1 MRTPILV
8 FLLVVCLAS
17 GAYHACWTESDCLSG
32 TTESCVLEDGSCGV
46 PALSVP
52 VLETGLS
59 WGEEKT
65 FTIHVANNETFQR
78 PIDAVFAID
87 HTGSMRDDLEEFR
100 NTWAAITEVLKT
112 KSEGNF
118 RVALIPFANQFTH
131 SFGPPKLPLPFQDFY
146 ADEYAADAAI
156 QSGLAA
162 IYDRVTGG
170 EECRENSYDAIQ
182 YAVREKWASDW
193 GSQLPENRWREQSLK
208 LVYVITDAAV
218 FTGMYASMRNLAD
231 EAKAKRIVVFGF
243 TPDPDDPKYRSP
255 CPPTCPRCTRSGS
268 TCELLCSFVPN
279 PEGDDIEVCESKC
292 CSGNPSWLGVYTDK
306 CEPDGGGSTVCA
318 DKTFRPGLLMENYQ
332 YCYDLINVTDDTG
345 GTYFKSFD
353 KAEMRFKITQAFEEV
368 DFNHFKLK
376 TRKVSGPGDLE
387 ISLPSPEQFNV
398 EVCDVL
404 FEWPDEAQDPPCK
417 IRSNL
422 KVKVPDGVLEG
433 EYVYNVT
440 LEADTGY
447 TEELQIRV
455 QVRTPVLATITYA
468 ATALYDRVLVF
479 LNLTNTGIHKTLQ
492 PVTSMSS
499 ISCAGKDAKV
509 FWGPGSDSVPPG
521 ESLTA
526 VADCTGASMTSNGMS
541 LRITEV
547 SPLLL
552 TGNLGEKV
560 EIMANITNLAGS
572 TLLYLDNAH
581 FFTLTLNGAP
591 LSGKDVVYLN
601 GPKLYRIVGSL
612 PAGAAIDGYNVLE
625 VSISESGSSASDFA
639 LLRKGTPSL
648 KVSSHLQ
655 LGLSSTEVLTAPDT
669 TRTVSTAA
677 DPLVLGDSSLFTH
690 TDFSLGGLSR
700 KTGPELVVNHTLKR
714 GFIMLR
720 SKRKDDGT
728 VTVPYNRTGALPATI
743 TRTVTLPYLMEHDLD
758 LIGFSDGAIG
768 ASRLDPATNVL
779 FGSMALPDASIDT
792 LREGWYG
799 PVFGVRLDYENY
811 TLYRP
816 GMLPFMFSSPEPIPS
831 ITVDIAAPLVN
842 RTLTLEPGKGGIDE
856 DTLFANATVQPN
868 GGVVLEVHVGVAEEG
883 TVRVNVST
891 DMRNEVIITVPYAE
905 IEPFI
910 LDAPSSISAVPNLT
924 TEFSLGISNHRPDD
938 DTFRVCA
945 KGDGVK
951 VFAGDTELT
960 SVPEDTGSRYGKPP
974 PVPPCHEVTGKAGQ
988 RTAVNLTI
996 ELTREDAAS
1005 LTLNV
1010 TSISDPL
1017 LERLAE
1023 IAVKPADFSKSAIT
1037 LTGCRKNQW
1046 KLICSFQAINGGNTE
1061 NTYRYAVMPDLMV
1074 GDLTYEQ
1081 FTLGS
1086 KQSKVVDVSALLV
1099 ACDISLEAR
1108 ANLLAL
1114 GTAHFIGRTFASEDG
1129 YALTSGMDEMAAAFD
1144 TLAGAHELLGLDDAT
1159 RTALMS
1165 AVDAFKSMPSKDTGD
1180 ALATVAA
1187 AANEAFVASL
1197 KTTCTMSHAKK
1208 ISANIMVCDTPLKV
1222 QDEST
1227 FTCNSKAFTLEDVK
1241 FPFDCDV
1248 EANEELEKVLEDGET
1263 YGVLIGQEAKLP
1275 IVVRNRMHF
1284 DLLFDFSA
1292 SASYDLE
1299 NALLEESKVL
1309 ITSDEEHLFTVTIKL
1324 DDESDQRLYLKT
1336 TPSGMPKRTQGF
1348 EIELRPEL
1356 DVKVSFD
1363 ATPHLTT
1370 SDVEATQS
1378 IDLIVEVHNTGN
1390 SKETFTATLDG
1401 PIADMSSIID
1411 DKIDLAPGES
1421 SNITV
1426 AVTTEKR
1433 GTVKGTLKVT
1443 TKSDESVVK
1452 DVDLSVTATAP
1463 EIIAKAPE
1471 SLDGT
1476 GTIVVRNDGEMEGE
1490 VDVSITGDA
1499 SSCVNLV
1506 NSSVVVTA
1514 GGSVSVAL
1522 ENECEEASEIE
1533 VTLEGAGF
1541 SKTFT
1546 LKVAAM
1552 ATPEPSDDMPIDN
1565 GSIDDGPTPEAP
1577 EDEEGGMGMGPVI
1590 IVGVLLVIGGG
1601 VVVMKKKKAATGTG
1615 AAAKPGA
1622 ATAAQNMQQGRQGVQ
1637 GQQAA
1642 YGAAGYGAYNSNYMN
1657 RYPYYG
1663 RR

>member
-8 FLLVVCLAS
+8 LLLVVCLAS
-17 GAYHACWTESDCLSG
+17 GAYHACWTGSDCSSG
-32 TTESCVLEDGSCGV
+32 TTESCVLADGSCGI
-46 PALSVP
+46 PALAVP

-65 FTIHVANNETFQR
+65 FTVHVANNESFQR
-78 PIDAVFAID
+78 PIDAVFVID

-100 NTWAAITEVLKT
+100 STWNAITEVLKS

-118 RVALIPFANQFTH
+118 RVALVPFANQFTH

-146 ADEYAADAAI
+146 ADEFAADAAI
-156 QSGLAA
+156 QSGLTA

-170 EECRENSYDAIQ
+170 EECRENSYDGIQ

-193 GSQLPENRWREQSLK
+193 GSQLPENRWRERSLK

-268 TCELLCSFVPN
+268 TCELQCSFVPN
-279 PEGDDIEVCESKC
+279 TEGEDIEVCESKC

-318 DKTFRPGLLMENYQ
+318 DKTFRPGLLMENFQ

-376 TRKVSGPGDLE
+376 TRKVSGPGELD
-387 ISLPSPEQFNV
+387 ISLPNPEQFNV

-404 FEWPDEAQDPPCK
+404 FEWPDEAQNPPCK

-447 TEELQIRV
+447 TEELQLRV
-455 QVRTPVLATITYA
+455 QVRTPVQAKVSYA

-499 ISCAGKDAKV
+499 ISCAGKDAHV
-509 FWGPGSDSVPPG
+509 FWGQGSNSVPPG

-526 VADCTGASMTSNGMS
+526 VADCTGASTTSNGMH

-601 GPKLYRIVGSL
+601 GPNLYRIVGTL
-612 PAGAAIDGYNVLE
+612 PAGAAFDGYNVLE

-639 LLRKGTPSL
+639 LLRKGTPIL

-669 TRTVSTAA
+669 TQDVSTAA

-700 KTGPELVVNHTLKR
+700 KIGPELVVNHTLKR

-743 TRTVTLPYLMEHDLD
+743 TRSVDLPYLLEHDLD

-779 FGSMALPDASIDT
+779 FGSMALPDASIDS

-799 PVFGVRLDYENY
+799 PVFGVRLKYENY

-831 ITVDIAAPLVN
+831 ITVDVAAPLVN
-842 RTLTLEPGKGGIDE
+842 RTLTLEPGKGGVDE
-856 DTLFANATVQPN
+856 ATLFANATVQSN
-868 GGVVLEVHVGVAEEG
+868 GGIILEVHVGVAEKG
-883 TVRVNVST
+883 TVRVNAST
-891 DMRNEVIITVPYAE
+891 GMRNEVIITVPFAE
-905 IEPFI
+905 NEPYV
-910 LDAPSSISAVPNLT
+910 LDAPSSLSAVPNLT
-924 TEFSLGISNHRPDD
+924 TEFSLGITNHRPDD

-951 VFAGDTELT
+951 VFAGDTDLT
-960 SVPEDTGSRYGKPP
+960 SVPENTGSRYGNPP
-974 PVPPCHEVTGKAGQ
+974 PVPPCHEVTGRAGQ

-996 ELTREDAAS
+996 ELTQEDAAS

-1010 TSISDPL
+1010 TSVSDPL

-1037 LTGCRKNQW
+1037 LTGCRKDKW
-1046 KLICSFQAINGGNTE
+1046 KLTCSFQAINGGNKE

-1074 GDLTYEQ
+1074 GNLTYEQ
-1081 FTLGS
+1081 FNLGS
-1086 KQSKVVDVSALLV
+1086 KQSKVVDVSALLL

-1108 ANLLAL
+1108 AHLLAL
-1114 GTAHFIGRTFASEDG
+1114 GTTHFIGRTFAAEEG
-1129 YALTSGMDEMAAAFD
+1129 YALTNGMDEMAAAFD
-1144 TLAGAHELLGLDDAT
+1144 TLAGAHELLELDEGT
-1159 RTALMS
+1159 RSALIS
-1165 AVDAFKSMPSKDTGD
+1165 AIDAFKSIPGKDTGN
-1180 ALATVAA
+1180 ALAMAAA
-1187 AANEAFVASL
+1187 AANEVFIASL
-1197 KTTCTMSHAKK
+1197 RTTCTMSHAKK

-1227 FTCNSKAFTLEDVK
+1227 FTCSSKSFTVEDIQ
-1241 FPFDCDV
+1241 FPFECDV
-1248 EANEELEKVLEDGET
+1248 EPSEELEKVLEDGER
-1263 YGVLIGQEAKLP
+1263 YGVLVGQEAKLP
-1275 IVVRNRMHF
+1275 IVLRNRMHF

-1299 NALLEESKVL
+1299 NALLEEKKVL
-1309 ITSDEEHLFTVTIKL
+1309 LPSNEERLFTVTVKL

-1336 TPSGMPKRTQGF
+1336 TPSGMPKQTQGF
-1348 EIELRPEL
+1348 EIELRPEVE
-1356 DVKVSFD
+1356 VKISFD
-1363 ATPHLTT
+1363 ITSHLT
-1370 SDVEATQS
+1370 SSEVEASQS
-1378 IDLIVEVHNTGN
+1378 VDLVVEVHNTGN
-1390 SKETFTATLDG
+1390 SKQTFVATLEG
-1401 PIADMSSIID
+1401 TIVEVSSINGEEME
-1411 DKIDLAPGES
+1411 LAPGES
-1421 SNITV
+1421 SNVTIT
-1426 AVTTEKR
+1426 VTTEKR
-1433 GTVKGTLKVT
+1433 GTAKGTLKVT
-1443 TKSDESVVK
+1443 AKSDELVIESVE
-1452 DVDLSVTATAP
+1452 LSVTATAP
-1463 EIIAKAPE
+1463 EIIATAPE

-1490 VDVSITGDA
+1490 VEVSITGDA
-1499 SSCVNLV
+1499 SVCVNLV
-1506 NSSVVVTA
+1506 NSSIVISA

-1522 ENECEEASEIE
+1522 ENECEEASELE
-1533 VTLEGAGF
+1533 VILEGAGF
-1541 SKTFT
+1541 SKRFT
-1546 LKVAAM
+1546 LQVAAM
-1552 ATPEPSDDMPIDN
+1552 ATPGPSEDRPIDN

-1577 EDEEGGMGMGPVI
+1577 KDEEGGMGMGLII
-1590 IVGVLLVIGGG
+1590 IVGLLLVIVGGA
-1601 VVVMKKKKAATGTG
+1601 VVMKKKAATTTG

-1622 ATAAQNMQQGRQGVQ
+1622 ATAAQTMQQGRQGMQ